1 MLLQSAMATV
11 KVISMV
17 LDHKMIMGMVPAK
30 ASPSN
35 RQSARSTLVT
45 DGVYSDVDRT
55 NNIFQFATNDYRD
68 GNANVNE

>member
-1 MLLQSAMATV
+1 MLLYSAKATV

-30 ASPSN
+30 ASQSN

-45 DGVYSDVDRT
+45 DR
-55 NNIFQFATNDYRD
+55 
-68 GNANVNE
+68 E